1 MMFRSPHMFKRVTIV
16 GVGLMG
22 GSLGL
27 ALKKHSLAQ
36 EVVGLSQKQSSLLD
50 AVKYKAIDIAETD
63 ARAAFHHAELIV
75 FATPVES
82 ILKLLPAFSP
92 HIRRGCLITD
102 LGSVKSEIVDVANKH
117 LQTPAFFV
125 GSHPLVGSE
134 KQGVEFA
141 KAELF
146 EGANCIITPTDKTN
160 SGARDRI
167 KLLWSKLGSKV
178 TSLTPEEHD
187 EILSFTSH
195 LPHVLAYGLVGALP
209 EKSKEFVAQGFKDTT
224 RIASSSPQ
232 MWNDICMNNSKN
244 VIKALDEL
252 IKNLSIIRKAILNK
266 DRETLI
272 QIFTR
277 AKEKRDGLISIETQ
291 PQSQPQPQPQD
302 AHRSH

>member
-1 MMFRSPHMFKRVTIV
+1 
-16 GVGLMG
+16 MG

-63 ARAAFHHAELIV
+63 PRAAFHHAELVV

-82 ILKLLPAFSP
+82 ILKLLPVFSP
-92 HIRRGCLITD
+92 HIRKGCIVTD
-102 LGSVKSEIVDVANKH
+102 LGSVKTEIVDAANKY

-146 EGANCIITPTDKTN
+146 EGSHCIITPTDKTN
-160 SGARDRI
+160 SGA
-167 KLLWSKLGSKV
+167 KEKVKSMWSKLGSKV
-178 TSLTPEEHD
+178 TTLNPEEHD

-195 LPHVLAYGLVGALP
+195 LPHVLAYGLVDALP
-209 EKSKEFVAQGFKDTT
+209 DKSKEYAAQGFKDTT

-252 IKNLSIIRKAILNK
+252 IKNLSVIRKAIQMK
-266 DRETLI
+266 DRETLM

-277 AKEKRDGLISIETQ
+277 AKEKRDGLVSAENQT
-291 PQSQPQPQPQD
+291 QPQD
-302 AHRSH
+302 AHHSN